1 MKAVLGP
8 LVVLHDHLDG
18 GVRPATLTA
27 LAEAASVALPVN
39 GESELAAWL
48 TIRPEMEFDEA
59 FARFDLVVAVTQ
71 TESALRRIAREAVED
86 LAADGVIHAELRF
99 APFNHVAGG
108 LTPTAVMRAVHA
120 GLDEANGLGCDAR
133 IVVCAM
139 RHLDETDS
147 CAAARL
153 AVEWMGERVVGFDL
167 AGGEVGNP
175 ASNHSAAFAIAAAA
189 GLSRTVHAG
198 EMDGVHQVRSA
209 LDHCSPDRIGHG
221 WRLIDD
227 CVVEQGRIVELGPT
241 AAEVRDA
248 GIPLEICLTSNEC
261 LGLPISSH
269 PVRMLFDAG
278 FRVTL
283 HPDDRTITTTTSRRE
298 FDLAREHHDFTEAEL
313 AACAERA
320 AAATFLPDDERA
332 SLVSRVADGW
342 NARPGRLVHLAERA
356 RWEAA
361 AGQGAYL
368 PAEWDADGFIHLSS
382 LHQLLTPAN
391 RFYRGRDDLVAL
403 VLDAHLLGAAVIW
416 EAGTGTVERFPHLY
430 GAITPDAVLA
440 EVDLSPQPDGGF
452 LLPPALMRAVRSPL
466 GR

>member
-1 MKAVLGP
+1 VSAAHGP

-18 GVRPATLTA
+18 GVRPATLVA
-27 LAEAASVALPVN
+27 LAEAAQVPLPVV
-39 GESELAAWL
+39 GEDAIARWL
-48 TIRPEMEFDEA
+48 TIGPEMPFEA
-59 FARFDLVVAVTQ
+59 AFSRFDLVIAATQ

-86 LAADGVIHAELRF
+86 LAADGVLYCELRF
-99 APFNHVAGG
+99 APLNHVDGG
-108 LTPTAVMRAVHA
+108 LTPSEVMAAVHA
-120 GLDEANGLGCDAR
+120 GLRDAEGLGCESR
-133 IVVCAM
+133 LIVCAM
-139 RHLDETDS
+139 RHLRGEASSD
-147 CAAARL
+147 AARL

-167 AGGEVGNP
+167 AGGEVDNP
-175 ASNHSAAFAIAAAA
+175 AEDHADAFEIAAEA
-189 GLSRTVHAG
+189 GLHRTVHAG

-209 LDHCSPDRIGHG
+209 LDHCQPDRIGHG

-227 CVVEQGRIVELGPT
+227 CVVEDGRIVELGPT
-241 AAEVRDA
+241 AVEVRDR

-261 LGLPISSH
+261 LGTPVAAH

-283 HPDDRTITTTTSRRE
+283 NPDDRAITTTTSRRE
-298 FDLAREHHDFTEAEL
+298 FELASAHHGFTDVEL

-320 AAATFLPDDERA
+320 AAAAFLPDDEREA
-332 SLVSRVADGW
+332 LVARVTEGW
-342 NARPGRLVHLAERA
+342 NSRPGRLVHLAERE
-356 RWEAA
+356 RWETARA
-361 AGQGAYL
+361 KGSYL
-368 PAEWDADGFIHLSS
+368 PAEWKQDGFIHLSS

-391 RFYRGRDDLVAL
+391 RFYRGRDDLVVL

-430 GAITPDAVLA
+430 AAITPDAVLS
-440 EVDLSPQPDGGF
+440 EVEIAPQPDGGF